1 MKSQNLIAGALTSAI
16 VWLRQTKAHHTQ
28 VKAATILM
36 ALMMLFIPP
45 ASASTFDAYFGFGDS
60 TIDSGW
66 WAGALNGQCG
76 SVSAPCTTGNPTK
89 DAKISAAIANGGTGA
104 PVGVGLM
111 SSQIL
116 AADIGATA
124 LPANQTNG
132 TNYAIS
138 GALSASVAGFGN
150 LNLNANLPSTVT
162 QITNYL
168 LTHTVDANAVYEVSS
183 GGNDRTYANSNFSN
197 LADKETFLTGQAS
210 ALAGAIQALA
220 MAGAKTILVR
230 GAPASTT
237 LASFWTNT
245 LFSDL
250 SALNVNFIQVDMAG
264 LVQTVES
271 NPTAYGFT
279 ASTVLPGVAGE
290 INPSSACVAGAGAS
304 GWGQWCANTITPD
317 PNHEYSRLRS
327 LDGEMTS
334 FYSDDEHFSAAGQAI
349 VANYELGL
357 LNPTPL
363 PAALPLFAL
372 GLGAFG
378 LLGWRR
384 KRKRVLIAH

>member
-1 MKSQNLIAGALTSAI
+1 MKSILSVAAAL
-16 VWLRQTKAHHTQ
+16 VL
-28 VKAATILM
+28 L
-36 ALMMLFIPP
+36 ALVP
-45 ASASTFDAYFGFGDS
+45 SSVRASTFDAYFGFGDS

-76 SVSAPCTTGNPTK
+76 PVSAPCTTGNPTK

-116 AADIGATA
+116 ATDIGATA

-168 LTHTVDANAVYEVSS
+168 LTHTVDTKAVYEVSS
-183 GGNDRTYANSNFSN
+183 GGNDRTYANANFSN
-197 LADKETFLTGQAS
+197 LADKETFLAGQAS

-220 MAGAKTILVR
+220 TAGAKTILVR

-290 INPSSACVAGAGAS
+290 INPSSACVAGAGAT
-304 GWGQWCANTITPD
+304 GWGQWCANTIIAD

-327 LDGEMTS
+327 LDAETNS

-363 PAALPLFAL
+363 PTALPLFAS
-372 GLGAFG
+372 GLGALG

-384 KRKRVLIAH
+384 KQKVAALSA